1 MAPSYEPAAI
11 DATPAFAQKQTRM
24 ILFDTQNFLPD
35 VGGTQLYVTGLA
47 DALAARGHGIEVYCD
62 ATSAEA
68 AARIDAA
75 RAYPI
80 ARFAGPR
87 PWMRWN
93 KARRVMAR
101 LAKGDV
107 QAVVTD
113 TWKSLSPLKPD
124 ALRNVRVLCLGHGNE
139 FLQMPGSTKE
149 RRMIAALAKADI
161 VAANSQF
168 TAGIAE
174 PFARGKT
181 RVTLPGVIPPA
192 GASREFAPRASNENP
207 KLLTI
212 ARLEPRKGV
221 DMVLR
226 ALPALRAAHP
236 GLIYDIVGKGADR
249 ARLENLVQELGVA
262 AAVRFHAYVSENEK
276 ANFLKNADIFL
287 LPNRREGTSVEG
299 FGIVFQEA
307 AAFGVP
313 SIAGADGGT
322 GDAVIAGQTGLIVDG
337 EKSEAVRDAVLEL
350 LTNGNLRNTMAA
362 AAHKR
367 FWDEF
372 AWDAAIARFEKALL
386 G

>member
-1 MAPSYEPAAI
+1 
-11 DATPAFAQKQTRM
+11 M

-47 DALAARGHGIEVYCD
+47 DALAARGHFIEVFCD

-75 RAYPI
+75 RHYPI
-80 ARFAGPR
+80 MRFGGPR
-87 PWMRWN
+87 PWMRWR
-93 KARRVMAR
+93 KAHAVAAR
-101 LAKGDV
+101 IAEGDV
-107 QAVVTD
+107 TAIVTD
-113 TWKSLSPLKPD
+113 TWKSLSPLSERILSD
-124 ALRNVRVLCLGHGNE
+124 VRVLCLGHGNE
-139 FLQMPGSTKE
+139 FLQAPGGVKE

-161 VAANSQF
+161 LAANSQF
-168 TAGIAE
+168 TARIAE

-181 RVTLPGVIPPA
+181 RVMLPGVIPPA
-192 GASREFAPRASNENP
+192 GASREFAPHAPTQNP

-212 ARLEPRKGV
+212 ARLEPRKGI

-226 ALPALRAAHP
+226 ALPELRAKYP

-249 ARLENLVQELGVA
+249 ARLEKLVQELGVA
-262 AAVRFHAYVSENEK
+262 ASVRFHAYVSENEK

-322 GDAVIAGQTGLIVDG
+322 GDAVIADQTGLIVDG
-337 EKSEAVRDAVLEL
+337 ENEPTIRDAVLRL
-350 LTNGNLRNTMAA
+350 LSDNELRNRLAA

-367 FWDEF
+367 FWAEF
-372 AWDAAIARFEKALL
+372 AWDAAVARFEKALL
-386 G
+386 T